1 MEFIAETHSMYP
13 RVGESNQELR
23 LRRAYHDNDHGKID
37 EENLNSIMDSYVEEV
52 IKEQESAGL
61 DIITDG
67 MIRWYDHISHLT
79 ANMAGAEVGGLIRY
93 FDTNYLVREAQV
105 TGPVEWQRPI
115 VVDGY
120 EFARDAAEK
129 PVKVILTGPLTL
141 ARHSVFED
149 SSYIN
154 EEQLVGDYAA
164 VLEQEIRALSEA
176 GVKHLQ
182 IEEPALLQTPEDAD
196 WVMPL
201 LEKLFEAAGDIE
213 VRLATYFGD
222 AAGLYDEFQACGAD
236 ILLFDFTYSE
246 NLVSFIKEKGSA
258 KRIAFGILDGRNTKL
273 DDVEKT
279 VNTIKS
285 VAGELPDGKIPV
297 TFSSSLD
304 YLPRDR
310 ARQKLERL
318 ATVRDSLNEGAG
330 L

>member
-1 MEFIAETHSMYP
+1 
-13 RVGESNQELR
+13 
-23 LRRAYHDNDHGKID
+23 
-37 EENLNSIMDSYVEEV
+37 
-52 IKEQESAGL
+52 
-61 DIITDG
+61 
-67 MIRWYDHISHLT
+67 
-79 ANMAGAEVGGLIRY
+79 
-93 FDTNYLVREAQV
+93 
-105 TGPVEWQRPI
+105 
-115 VVDGY
+115 
-120 EFARDAAEK
+120 
-129 PVKVILTGPLTL
+129 
-141 ARHSVFED
+141 
-149 SSYIN
+149 
-154 EEQLVGDYAA
+154 